1 MPKRRADRKFQLRK
15 RTLLQS
21 FKVKNESEKSTDNHP
36 KTVPGGSLG
45 MPGELPGASRELVG
59 TILETQR
66 RCMQNLK
73 HPGHV
78 PEPIQVPS
86 RAQPGPRNR
95 QKTDLCPKRLP
106 RGASPEASVDD
117 FEGQCRCGSIF
128 GLKNYVFSRF
138 FYTLSVSQ
146 RCESRILCASF
157 V

>member
-1 MPKRRADRKFQLRK
+1 MESLRYQGFVGRPNQIYVPKRRADRKFQLKK

-21 FKVKNESEKSTDNHP
+21 FKVKNQLEKSTNNHQ

-45 MPGELPGASRELVG
+45 MPGELPGASRELIG

-86 RAQPGPRNR
+86 RAQPGARNR
-95 QKTDLCPKRLP
+95 
-106 RGASPEASVDD
+106 
-117 FEGQCRCGSIF
+117 
-128 GLKNYVFSRF
+128 
-138 FYTLSVSQ
+138 
-146 RCESRILCASF
+146 
-157 V
+157 